1 LIQLQDLPAEQ
12 HIMDTLHALLTG
24 RLPEG
29 NDLVLIT
36 DSGFISGSPVTAKDS
51 EGKSHRCKT
60 MPFPLKEAYDIHGK
74 THYPS
79 SSVFSRNGYILLG
92 NAKMTKLSDN
102 VLEADYLIVF
112 FDQIKNISVGKFY

>member
-1 LIQLQDLPAEQ
+1 MQDLPAEQ
-12 HIMDTLHALLTG
+12 HILNTLSGLLNG
-24 RLPEG
+24 RLPES

-36 DSGFISGSPVTAKDS
+36 DSGFVSGSPVTAKDS
-51 EGKSHRCKT
+51 KGRSHSGRT

-74 THYPS
+74 VHKPS

-92 NAKMTKLSDN
+92 NAKMTRLSDS
-102 VLEADYLIVF
+102 VIEAEYLIVF